1 MGFVKVIKTK
11 SYFSRYQVKY
21 KRRRQCKTDYYARKR
36 LIIQDKNKYGAP
48 KYRFVVRFS
57 NKDVIVQIFKSTLTF
72 DKIMVSA
79 YSHELTRYGVKLGLT
94 NYAASYCT
102 GLLAARRLNK
112 KIGLDEMYPGNTEDL
127 GEYYEVEAL
136 DERNPFC
143 CLLDVG
149 LKPTTTGS
157 RMFGALKGAVDG
169 GLDIPHGDRRYPRP
183 KSDGG
188 RDYEPDPEFHKKYI
202 FGGHVAEFMT
212 KLKDEDEEAYK
223 KQFGRFIK
231 EGIEPEDLEGIYEA
245 AHQAIREDPN
255 RAREPLKLGRF
266 KTRKKAKD
274 ADVEYEHKKWPC
286 HPIKLTIDQRKQR
299 IRAKLK
305 AMGKTRVY
313 KVPQKKKRMRKVVDP
328 ELKKEA
334 EKAKLARL
342 EQRKKN
348 KVIASTPRTW
358 KDKCEALKKR
368 KEFFALRR
376 KNFMEKKKRQAE
388 MKIKREAKQAAK
400 QAED

>member
-1 MGFVKVIKTK
+1 
-11 SYFSRYQVKY
+11 
-21 KRRRQCKTDYYARKR
+21 
-36 LIIQDKNKYGAP
+36 
-48 KYRFVVRFS
+48 
-57 NKDVIVQIFKSTLTF
+57 
-72 DKIMVSA
+72 
-79 YSHELTRYGVKLGLT
+79 
-94 NYAASYCT
+94 
-102 GLLAARRLNK
+102 
-112 KIGLDEMYPGNTEDL
+112 MYPCNTEDL

-157 RMFGALKGAVDG
+157 RMFGALKGGVDG

-202 FGGHVAEFMT
+202 FGGHVAEYMT

-245 AHQAIREDPN
+245 AHEGIRTNPN
-255 RAREPLKLGRF
+255 KEREPLKLGRF
-266 KTRKKAKD
+266 KLRKKAKD
-274 ADVEYEHKKWPC
+274 ADFKHEHKKWKC
-286 HPIKLTIDQRKQR
+286 HPIKLTIDQRKAR

-313 KVPQKKKRMRKVVDP
+313 KVPQPKKKVKKVKRNAKSLSKSELKAKRERLAQKRKNKVLAKTKKPWKEKQDAFRKRAAFFK
-328 ELKKEA
+328 ERRKKYLEKKAEREAKKQEKKEA
-334 EKAKLARL
+334 
-342 EQRKKN
+342 
-348 KVIASTPRTW
+348 
-358 KDKCEALKKR
+358 
-368 KEFFALRR
+368 KE
-376 KNFMEKKKRQAE
+376 
-388 MKIKREAKQAAK
+388 
-400 QAED
+400 